1 MFFNLLAVLPIM
13 EKLAINPSELKDARE
28 IGYNHAI
35 IANGDFYMA
44 GQVAMDADS
53 NVVGDDI
60 ETQARKAYAN
70 VEILLEAIGK
80 SFDDIAKV
88 TTHIIDP
95 YERYYNG
102 YKEVYWEMFD
112 EPYPCHTVLG
122 AHQLAHEDYLL
133 EIEIEV
139 PLSETDIETIEP
151 DGEEIQQI

>member
-1 MFFNLLAVLPIM
+1 MFFNLLAILPIM

-88 TTHIIDP
+88 TTHIIDS